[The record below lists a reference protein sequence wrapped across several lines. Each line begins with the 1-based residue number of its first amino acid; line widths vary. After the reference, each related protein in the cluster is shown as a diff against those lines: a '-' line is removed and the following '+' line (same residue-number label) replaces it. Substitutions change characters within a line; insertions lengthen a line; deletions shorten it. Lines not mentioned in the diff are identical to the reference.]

1 MQTVKHQSLAPDL
14 YRLIIASGK
23 LEMGFNG
30 QVQEVLYMI
39 LNGMNVANDQ
49 TCMHYYHAYCDEAH
63 TKLDMEVYSCLLV
76 L

>member
-30 QVQEVLYMI
+30 QDQELLYMI
-39 LNGMNVANDQ
+39 LLER
-49 TCMHYYHAYCDEAH
+49 DEC
-63 TKLDMEVYSCLLV
+63 SQ
-76 L
+76 